1 MKIGIITLHYAL
13 NAGAVLQAFALQSY
27 LKSLG
32 HEVEFIDYVPK
43 HQYSLRSF
51 IAKSPYVM
59 YNKWKD
65 IYYGEKYT
73 RKKTSTKYLNEET
86 HDIFLKNN

>member
-13 NAGAVLQAFALQSY
+13 NAGAVLQAFALQTY

-59 YNKWKD
+59 YN
-65 IYYGEKYT
+65 ISTTCSSICRRE
-73 RKKTSTKYLNEET
+73 RATSR
-86 HDIFLKNN
+86 

>member
-13 NAGAVLQAFALQSY
+13 NAGAVLQAFALQTY

-51 IAKSPYVM
+51 IAKSLM
-59 YNKWKD
+59 
-65 IYYGEKYT
+65 
-73 RKKTSTKYLNEET
+73 
-86 HDIFLKNN
+86 

>member
-13 NAGAVLQAFALQSY
+13 NAGAVLQAFALQTY

-51 IAKSPYVM
+51 IAKSPYVIIT
-59 YNKWKD
+59 NGK
-65 IYYGEKYT
+65 IYITGKNIQE
-73 RKKTSTKYLNEET
+73 KKTSTKYLNEET